1 MSPLHSRTRI
11 RRSPWLRL
19 LLFSAAIGLFV
30 FGYYWGNQ
38 YQRPDLSGVETAI
51 LLRPPLQLPSF
62 SVTDHT
68 GLRLAQER
76 LQDRW
81 SLLLIGSTASPATH
95 AGLSLMTRIH
105 NRLAAHPELQNAL
118 QPVLLSPDSELDDA
132 DRLLDTLHAYNPA
145 LTAATGPKQA
155 LHTLMTILGAQ
166 VAGPS
171 PLYLIDPRSRA
182 LAMFTVGQDPAAIAH
197 DIRLILGATQGM

>member
-1 MSPLHSRTRI
+1 MSPLRPRTRA

-19 LLFSAAIGLFV
+19 LLFSAATGLFV

-38 YQRPDLSGVETAI
+38 YKQPDLSGVETAI

-62 SVTDHT
+62 DIIDHT
-68 GLRLAQER
+68 GQRLAPER
-76 LQDRW
+76 LRERW
-81 SLLLIGSTASPATH
+81 RLLLIGSTASPAAH

-118 QPVLLSPDSELDDA
+118 QPVLLSLDSELDDS
-132 DRLLDTLHAYNPA
+132 DRLLDTLHGYNPA
-145 LTAATGPKQA
+145 LAAATGSKQE
-155 LHTLMTILGAQ
+155 LHSLTTVLGAQ
-166 VAGPS
+166 IDGPS

-182 LAMFTVGQDPAAIAH
+182 QAIFTTGQHPAAIAR
-197 DIRLILGATQGM
+197 DIRLILGATQGF